1 MSSNKLVKIPL
12 IFKKIEEC
20 NLSIIFE
27 LQPDSYEVELFIVGG
42 TVRDAL
48 LNLSKNLFD
57 LDIVVKPTEATL
69 MITNKIS
76 DLINGS
82 FFPLDEERQ
91 IYRIIKKGCQ
101 LDITGIRGETLI
113 DDMFHRDFSIDALSI
128 AFDVLKDSFNSGR
141 DEVYISDFFGGIE
154 DLQKRLIRAHNPE
167 SFREDPSR
175 ILRAFRLMSEIDGKI
190 DEYTLSEIVES
201 KTLLKTVAK
210 ERIRDEF
217 FKILNNSNSSKIVN
231 KLHAMGILS
240 EFFPFIEWFNEIDK
254 EYPEYVD
261 LKNHSLDT
269 LMYLEK
275 LIKRIEKG
283 EFAHSEKIKYVLEKE
298 IVPEHS
304 IKSLLKIASL
314 LHDIGKPETLSFEG
328 KRMRFFNHELEGS
341 KHASN
346 YLKELKLSGKEVEI
360 VENLIVQ
367 HMRPHNLSSVPE
379 LTPRSM
385 YRFFRDTGDL
395 GIPLLFLALADAY
408 ATRKCKMGELKEY
421 EEFVNTMIDY
431 FFKPKEVQSKPLIDG
446 YEIME
451 LLALKPSPKVG
462 EILEDLKEAQ
472 ALNVVKTKEEAVNYI
487 ISKYKVE

>member
-1 MSSNKLVKIPL
+1 MSSNKLVRLPL
-12 IFKKIEEC
+12 IFKKIEEN
-20 NLSIIFE
+20 NLNLIFE
-27 LQPDSYEVELFIVGG
+27 FQVEKYEVELFIVGG
-42 TVRDAL
+42 TVRDAV
-48 LNLSKNLFD
+48 LNLQKKLFD
-57 LDIVVKPTEATL
+57 LDIMVKPAEAALT
-69 MITNKIS
+69 IANKIS

-91 IYRIIKKGCQ
+91 IYRIIKKDCQ

-113 DDMFHRDFSIDALSI
+113 DDMFHRDFSIDAMSI
-128 AFDVLKDSFNSGR
+128 SFNVLKDSFNSGK
-141 DEVYISDFFGGIE
+141 DEVYISDFFGGIQ

-167 SFREDPSR
+167 AFREDPSR
-175 ILRAFRLMSEIDGKI
+175 ILRAFRLMSEINGKI
-190 DEYTLSEIVES
+190 DEYTLSEIIES
-201 KTLLKTVAK
+201 KALLKTVAK
-210 ERIRDEF
+210 ERIREEL
-217 FKILNNSNSSKIVN
+217 FKILNNSDSSKIVRE
-231 KLHAMGILS
+231 LHEKGILS
-240 EFFPFIEWFNEIDK
+240 EFFPFIDWFKEIDK

-261 LKNHSLDT
+261 LGNHSLDT
-269 LMYLEK
+269 LMYLEE
-275 LIKRIEKG
+275 LIKRIENG
-283 EFAHSEKIKYVLEKE
+283 EFAHSEKIKDILEKE
-298 IVPEHS
+298 LVPEHP
-304 IKSLLKIASL
+304 IKSLLKIASI

-346 YLKELKLSGKEVEI
+346 YLKELKLSGKEIEI
-360 VENLIVQ
+360 VESLIVQ
-367 HMRPHNLSSVPE
+367 HMRPHNLSSVTGI
-379 LTPRSM
+379 TPRSM

-395 GIPLLFLALADAY
+395 GVPLLFLALADAY

-451 LLALKPSPKVG
+451 LLAIKPSPKVG

-472 ALNVVKTKEEAVNYI
+472 ALNVVKTKEEAENYI